1 MGRIVFFDPETDSV
15 KTGSAQI
22 VQIAAVAVDAD
33 YREVSS
39 FSRLLRFDESKADPK
54 ALEINHYDRERW
66 AREAVPVAAGLAEF
80 CAWAKPTLDVQ
91 KISKAGNPYY
101 VGTLCGYNAA
111 AFDAP
116 ILQRVCK
123 DQGIFLPFDFRVR
136 DAFLVAVS
144 ICDFLGVTLKDYKL
158 GTVAEHFGAPV
169 AKAHD
174 ALSDVR
180 TTVALMRTFRDMFTA
195 KAAA

>member
-1 MGRIVFFDPETDSV
+1 MLTVYFDCETTDV
-15 KTGSAQI
+15 DIARAEI
-22 VQIAAVAVDAD
+22 IQIAAVSVDSE
-33 YREVSS
+33 YRELSS

-66 AREAVPVAAGLAEF
+66 AREAVPVTAGIAEF

-91 KISKAGNPYY
+91 KTSKAGKPYF

-123 DQGIFLPFDFRVR
+123 DLGIFLPFDYRVR
-136 DAFLVAVS
+136 DAYLLSVS
-144 ICDFLGVTLKDYKL
+144 VLDFLGVTLPNYKL
-158 GTVAEHFGAPV
+158 GTVAAHFGAPV
-169 AKAHD
+169 EKAHD

-180 TTVALMRTFRDMFTA
+180 TTVSLMRTFRDIFTA

>member
-1 MGRIVFFDPETDSV
+1 MRLTFFDLET
-15 KTGSAQI
+15 TGVDTRTAQI
-22 VQIAAVAVDAD
+22 IQIAAVSVDSD
-33 YREVSS
+33 YRELSS
-39 FSRLLRFDESKADPK
+39 FSRLLQFDESKADPK

-66 AREAVPVAAGLAEF
+66 AREAVPVAQGLAEF
-80 CAWAKPTLDVQ
+80 CAWSKPAHDVQ
-91 KISKAGNPYY
+91 KTSKAGKPYF

-123 DQGIFLPFDFRVR
+123 DLGIFLPFDYRVR
-136 DAFLVAVS
+136 DAYLVAASV
-144 ICDFLGVTLKDYKL
+144 CDFLGITLKDYKL
-158 GTVAEHFGAPV
+158 ATLAGHFGVPV
-169 AKAHD
+169 ENAHD

-180 TTVALMRTFRDMFTA
+180 TTIGLMRRFRELFNEG